1 VEVSIA
7 EVPEAEGFIAEEK
20 HSSIAEGENGSQ
32 AEGFIAEEKPV
43 AKPEGAVEKP
53 RDILANPK
61 TEETAAA
68 QALRKAQGREAS
80 ALRSTTIPSEA
91 VIVTIVPKQITMNP
105 L

>member
-1 VEVSIA
+1 MAFSRSIIIGKA
-7 EVPEAEGFIAEEK
+7 FSRSFIAE
-20 HSSIAEGENGSQ
+20 GSVV
-32 AEGFIAEEKPV
+32 EEKPTE
-43 AKPEGAVEKP
+43 KPGEAVERP

>member
-7 EVPEAEGFIAEEK
+7 EEK
-20 HSSIAEGENGSQ
+20 PSS
-32 AEGFIAEEKPV
+32 IAEEKPSSIAEEKPSSV
-43 AKPEGAVEKP
+43 AEENPTTEKPGEAVERPKN
-53 RDILANPK
+53 ILANPK

-80 ALRSTTIPSEA
+80 ALRSTTISSEA

>member
-7 EVPEAEGFIAEEK
+7 EEK
-20 HSSIAEGENGSQ
+20 PSS
-32 AEGFIAEEKPV
+32 IAEEKPTSV
-43 AKPEGAVEKP
+43 VEGSVVEEKPTTEKPEEAVERP

-61 TEETAAA
+61 TEEPAAV
-68 QALRKAQGREAS
+68 QALKKAQGREAS

-91 VIVTIVPKQITMNP
+91 VLVTIVPKQFTINP